1 MKKKRQRSPYVIQK
15 NIKMRMGMA
24 ELLAD
29 LTHKAQAGS
38 DQETLELAIL
48 ALIDKY
54 GYEDLLQR
62 YKELTKA

>member
-1 MKKKRQRSPYVIQK
+1 
-15 NIKMRMGMA
+15 MA